1 MNADR
6 ILVLYNGSVV
16 EEGRHEELVD
26 KKGMYFQLVKKQI
39 A

>member
-1 MNADR
+1 MSADK

-16 EEGRHEELVD
+16 EEGSHEELVD

>member
-1 MNADR
+1 MSADK

-16 EEGRHEELVD
+16 EEGKHAELVD